1 MQIPRKTLKR
11 IINLIVV
18 LIVAIVG
25 FIKVKH
31 PFSYLIGVPVTSWVV
46 YLLCN
51 AMCTDILFGET
62 LRCSKKYL
70 QGEIKL
76 K

>member
-1 MQIPRKTLKR
+1 MQITRKNLKR
-11 IINLIVV
+11 IINFIAV
-18 LIVAIVG
+18 LFVATVG

-31 PFSYLIGVPVTSWVV
+31 PFRYLIGVPIASWVV

-62 LRCSKKYL
+62 LGCSEKSIYK
-70 QGEIKL
+70 EK
-76 K
+76 

>member
-1 MQIPRKTLKR
+1 MHIPRKPLKR

-31 PFSYLIGVPVTSWVV
+31 PLSYFFGVPICTWIA
-46 YLLCN
+46 YLLSD
-51 AMCTDILFGET
+51 AMLNDLIFGE
-62 LRCSKKYL
+62 K
-70 QGEIKL
+70 
-76 K
+76 